1 MRAEGAFLFSKKLRA
16 ELLPNFEDHE
26 RSRILAAWGE
36 SGHELGELNWAHGL
50 ACPSEDHLHRRYEQL
65 ARAEAGYKREE
76 VNSE

>member
-50 ACPSEDHLHRRYEQL
+50 ACPSEDLIYIADMNNWRVQKLVTKE
-65 ARAEAGYKREE
+65 KK
-76 VNSE
+76 

>member
-50 ACPSEDHLHRRYEQL
+50 ACPSEDLIYIADMNNWRVQKL
-65 ARAEAGYKREE
+65 VIKGKK
-76 VNSE
+76 